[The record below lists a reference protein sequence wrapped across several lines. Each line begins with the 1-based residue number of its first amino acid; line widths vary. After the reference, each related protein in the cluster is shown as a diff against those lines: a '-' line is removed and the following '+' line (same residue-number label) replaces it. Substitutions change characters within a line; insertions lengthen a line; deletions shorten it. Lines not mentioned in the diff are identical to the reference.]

1 MDVQLLLADNYQQIQ
16 EYDKAEEHL
25 ILAYNMV
32 PVRFTPLYRLA
43 LLYQMMS
50 NADCIYNTAL
60 HIVNKKVKIPSSEVI
75 QMKEEMKKII
85 TNYSNKQ
92 KLQVP
97 VKNKG
102 LTIP

>member
-1 MDVQLLLADNYQQIQ
+1 
-16 EYDKAEEHL
+16 
-25 ILAYNMV
+25 
-32 PVRFTPLYRLA
+32 
-43 LLYQMMS
+43 MS
-50 NADCIYNTAL
+50 NADCTYNTAL

-102 LTIP
+102 LNYPIKLCSLLCTKKCNRKVINFFK